1 MRIKIVFLLLLS
13 WAVIS
18 VPAYAGLSA
27 TLDSYQ
33 TSLDRPVRLT
43 LVSDQ
48 QKAMDKL
55 DLSPLEQDFKIIGQ
69 SSSSQISMRNG
80 TVSTEAQLFLDLLP
94 RREGELTV
102 PALSA
107 GGEQTTPLVLKVSAV
122 SAGTSPPQRDGQ
134 TPGLLVETLWENPGK
149 AYVQSQLNL
158 IIRIYH
164 QGNLLEAA
172 LDEPRPL
179 DTLVKR
185 IGDDLQGASS
195 KGGIQYQ
202 TIERHYALFPQ
213 KSGTLTIP
221 PIAMQARVPA
231 SSRQNNQ
238 RFGYDPFSRGSQ
250 ITLSSKPL
258 LKEILPP
265 ADSFTG
271 HTWLPSDRVTLS
283 RSGLPEA
290 PIKRGDAINMQID
303 LSALGLSGTQLPE
316 VQIPVSNT
324 RFRLYPD
331 QPSYADKSPDG
342 QIIEGRRRQTFVLI
356 ASEAG
361 ALEIPK
367 IEVAWWDRQN
377 DRQQTAS
384 LPAVT
389 IEVAAAESS
398 AETPTN
404 EAPVANPR
412 PSQSATGST
421 ASSIGIESSNEV
433 SSAWKWL
440 SLASLSG
447 WLLSIGYFVYYHH
460 RRNGKPSPPP
470 INHQATKLRPLV
482 KLIKTAA
489 SGNRAND
496 TREALQAY
504 ARVRWPDRPP
514 PTPEDWARRLEN
526 PEAGQVIA
534 ALETDLFDKQQ
545 NSDWKGEDFCKV
557 LLPVLSKI
565 RTENKNTR
573 SQAVPGLYPAE

>member
-1 MRIKIVFLLLLS
+1 MRIKIVFLFLLS
-13 WAVIS
+13 WTVIS

-33 TSLDRPVRLT
+33 TSLDKPVRLT

-55 DLSPLEQDFKIIGQ
+55 DLSALEQDFKIIGQ

-94 RREGELTV
+94 RRKGELTI
-102 PALSA
+102 PALGA
-107 GGEQTTPLVLKVSAV
+107 GGEQTTPLVLKVSA
-122 SAGTSPPQRDGQ
+122 ANIGTNLPQQDGQ
-134 TPGLLVETLWENPGK
+134 APGLLVETSWENPGK

-172 LDEPRPL
+172 LDEPRPM

-195 KGGIQYQ
+195 VGGIQYQ

-221 PIAMQARVPA
+221 PIAMQVRVPA
-231 SSRQNNQ
+231 TSRQNNQ
-238 RFGYDPFSRGSQ
+238 RFGYDPFSRGRQ
-250 ITLSSKPL
+250 LTLSSKPL

-316 VQIPVSNT
+316 VQIPGSNT
-324 RFRLYPD
+324 RFKLYPD

-342 QIIEGRRRQTFVLI
+342 QIIEGTRSQTFVLI

-389 IEVAAAESS
+389 IEVIAAESS
-398 AETPTN
+398 AETPIN
-404 EAPVANPR
+404 EAPVTTTQ
-412 PSQSATGST
+412 PSESTTGST
-421 ASSIGIESSNEV
+421 ASPISIESSNEV

-440 SLASLSG
+440 SLASLIG
-447 WLLSIGYFVYYHH
+447 WLLSIGFFVYYHR

-470 INHQATKLRPLV
+470 INQQAAKLRPLA
-482 KLIKTAA
+482 KQIETAA

-504 ARVRWPDRPP
+504 ARVRWPERPP
-514 PTPEDWARRLEN
+514 LTPEDWARRLVH
-526 PEAGQVIA
+526 PEAAKVIA

-545 NSDWKGEDFCKV
+545 EPDWKGEDFCKV

-565 RTENKNTR
+565 CTENKNTR
-573 SQAVPGLYPAE
+573 SQVVPGLYPAE